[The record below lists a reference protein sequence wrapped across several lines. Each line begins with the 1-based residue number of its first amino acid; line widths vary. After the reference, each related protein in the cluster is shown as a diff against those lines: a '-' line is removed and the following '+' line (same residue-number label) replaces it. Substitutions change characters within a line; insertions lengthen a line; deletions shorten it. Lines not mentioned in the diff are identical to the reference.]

1 MSSYKRSIVSIGSSD
16 IATLLF
22 VGPNIDANKAAL
34 NIYQAKYPEDGS
46 YTSYFVDEE
55 NTEIPDHYHLEVE
68 FKDWMTVYDD
78 ESCVG
83 RFFAKDF
90 GTVKVYRAGDYDMI
104 IRARRLKMK

>member
-16 IATLLF
+16 ISRLLF
-22 VGPNIDANKAAL
+22 VGPDIDADKAAL
-34 NIYQAKYPEDGS
+34 NVYQAKYPEDGA
-46 YTSYFVDEE
+46 YTAYFVDED
-55 NTEIPDHYHLEVE
+55 NTEIPVHYHLEAE
-68 FKDWMTVYDD
+68 FKGWMTVYDD

-90 GTVKVYRAGDYDMI
+90 DTVKVYRSGEYDMI